1 MRSLHV
7 FVIRALKNLPCEMVN
22 LVFTMNAKGTAV
34 HNDISRQLYSQD
46 QIAERVAEL
55 GAAITADYASLVARG
70 DQIVMVGVLRGA
82 AMFMSDLA
90 RAVQLPV
97 EMDYMC
103 VSSYGD
109 GATSSGTVRI
119 QKDLGCQIEGRHVI
133 IVEDVVDTGLTL
145 NYLRKNLL
153 SREPASIQIA
163 ALVRKQHEGQ
173 APLEVRYL
181 GFEAPD
187 EFIVGYGLDYAE
199 RYRNLPY
206 IGILKPEIYK

>member
-1 MRSLHV
+1 M
-7 FVIRALKNLPCEMVN
+7 
-22 LVFTMNAKGTAV
+22 
-34 HNDISRQLYSQD
+34 HNDISRQLYSEE
-46 QIAERVAEL
+46 QIAQRVEEL
-55 GAAITADYASLVARG
+55 GASITMDYLPLVAEG

-82 AMFMSDLA
+82 AMFMADLA
-90 RAVQLPV
+90 RAVKLPV

-119 QKDLGCQIEGRHVI
+119 QKDLSSSIEGRHVI

-145 NYLRKNLL
+145 SYLRKNLL
-153 SREPASIQIA
+153 SRGPASVAIA
-163 ALVRKQHEGQ
+163 ALLRKEHAGQ
-173 APLEVRYL
+173 AAVEVRYE
-181 GFEAPD
+181 GFAAPD

-206 IGILKPEIYK
+206 IGVLKPELYQ

>member
-1 MRSLHV
+1 M
-7 FVIRALKNLPCEMVN
+7 
-22 LVFTMNAKGTAV
+22 AV
-34 HNDISRQLYSQD
+34 HDDIARELLTEQ
-46 QIAERVAEL
+46 QIAERVSAL
-55 GAAITADYASLVARG
+55 GEQITDDYASAVAQG
-70 DQIVMVGVLRGA
+70 EKIVMVGVLRGA

-90 RAVQLPV
+90 RAVKLPV

-145 NYLRKNLL
+145 NYLRKNLM
-153 SREPASIQIA
+153 SRKPASIQIA
-163 ALVRKQHEGQ
+163 ALLRKDHAGQ
-173 APLEVRYL
+173 AAVDVKYE

-206 IGILKPEIYK
+206 IGVLKPEIYRR